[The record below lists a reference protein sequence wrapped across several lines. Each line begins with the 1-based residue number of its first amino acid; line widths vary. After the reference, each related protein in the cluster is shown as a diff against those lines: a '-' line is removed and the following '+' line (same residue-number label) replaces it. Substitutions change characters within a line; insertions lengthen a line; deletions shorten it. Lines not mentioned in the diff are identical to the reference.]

1 MAYYRR
7 CGRCGGSMDPAE
19 GLAYPGE
26 GVVCEECA
34 RELERQEVYRR
45 RWSLSREQMR
55 ELLDELPD
63 VGETA

>member
-7 CGRCGGSMDPAE
+7 CVRCRCTMDPAE
-19 GLAYPGE
+19 GLAYPGT

-34 RELERQEVYRR
+34 EELDRQEAYRR

-55 ELLDELPD
+55 ELLDELPGA
-63 VGETA
+63 GETA